1 VPEETYRVLLVM
13 SSGRVIDGFFVYRGE
28 LPEPNQLITVTDELS
43 PVSHR
48 ARVTRVLPD
57 DEFPVRATQVEH

>member
-1 VPEETYRVLLVM
+1 MVEETYRTLLVM

-28 LPEPNQLITVTDELS
+28 LPEPNEVIIVEDELS
-43 PVSHR
+43 SVSHR

-57 DEFPVRATQVEH
+57 DKFPIRATQVEH